1 MPNAK
6 VAGVVV
12 NPLDVLGPALRDAI
26 EQIVADEVER
36 RLAEIDARPAEQP
49 SPYLSVE
56 EAAAYLRCSRQRVY
70 DLLSARRLTR
80 IKDGS
85 RTLLARSEVEE
96 YLNGRRTK

>member
-1 MPNAK
+1 MNGVPVPVELDDAALAAIAAA
-6 VAGVVV
+6 VA
-12 NPLDVLGPALRDAI
+12 PDAGNSAP
-26 EQIVADEVER
+26 E
-36 RLAEIDARPAEQP
+36 
-49 SPYLSVE
+49 SPYLSAE